1 MNRVNVFP
9 EVRRVIIIVLACALA
24 QAGCYRSYFRIAED
38 DALTDPEMP
47 DFAIDPG
54 TDEWVECHDR
64 TFDVSRGRPDL
75 LILLDRSNSMCPDV
89 GVSYLRPAKNAI
101 RDIVATWG
109 NQIAFG
115 YTFFPSTHCV
125 HGAFM
130 CTPTTD
136 MLVEVASGSGEDID
150 DALDDTDCCGGTPLA
165 DSLDFARRYYDGLD
179 DGRGHHVLLVT
190 DGAPNCNSHLDRF
203 TCVCTDSGTTDCER
217 FEDALN
223 CLDDAN
229 AIAAA
234 RELSDAGAEVH
245 VLGLAEAAVMWSRVM
260 DDIAEAGGT
269 ERAVFV
275 EEPEAIAEAM
285 DGITGD
291 VAPCRFTLVPGE
303 VVDPSAIYFL
313 VDGVEVARDPGH
325 ADGWDWVNA
334 WTVDFYGPAC
344 ETIVAGGAS
353 VVTARIN
360 CDAP

>member
-1 MNRVNVFP
+1 M
-9 EVRRVIIIVLACALA
+9 RRVALIALVCALA

-75 LILLDRSNSMCPDV
+75 LILLDRSNSMCTDMTRPT
-89 GVSYLRPAKNAI
+89 YLAAAKDAI
-101 RDIVATWG
+101 EDIVGTWK

-115 YTFFPSTHCV
+115 YTFFPSALCV

-130 CTPTTD
+130 CTPTIDTVVD
-136 MLVEVASGSGEDID
+136 VSAGSG
-150 DALDDTDCCGGTPLA
+150 DAILAALGDTDCCGGTPLA
-165 DSLDFARRYYDGLD
+165 DSLDFVRRYYDGLD
-179 DGRGHHVLLVT
+179 DGHGHHVLLVT
-190 DGAPNCNSHLDRF
+190 DGAPNCNAHLDRF
-203 TCVCTDSGTTDCER
+203 TCVCTDSGTTSCAEW
-217 FEDALN
+217 EDSLN

-234 RELSDAGAEVH
+234 RELADAGVEVH

-260 DDIAEAGGT
+260 NDIAEAGGT
-269 ERAVFV
+269 EDAVLA

-291 VAPCRFTLVPGE
+291 VAPCRFELVPGE
-303 VVDPSAIYFL
+303 VADPAAVYFL
-313 VDGVEVARDPGH
+313 VDGVEVPRDPGRVE
-325 ADGWDWVNA
+325 GWDWVNA
-334 WTVDFYGPAC
+334 WTVDFYGTAC
-344 ETIVAGGAS
+344 ERIVEGGVR

-360 CDAP
+360 CDGP